1 MATPQTLGTTLARP
15 QRRRAT
21 GWRALNL
28 RWTWPLYAMII
39 PGLIALIL
47 FQYKPM
53 WGVIIAFQDYQ
64 PLRGV
69 MGSPWVGFKHFE
81 NLFSLPEFPLLLR
94 NTLIIAFGKIVF
106 TQFTALTFALAL
118 NEVTN
123 RLFKRSVQTVVYL
136 PHFLSWIILGGLF
149 LDIFSVNGILNR
161 AITGLGFDAISF
173 FSRPELFQPI
183 VIATHVWKE
192 FGWAAIIYLAALT
205 NVDPQLHEAAAIDGA
220 GRWQRMWFI
229 TVPGI
234 LPVVILVAALS
245 LGNVLN
251 AGFEQIL
258 VLYNPVV
265 RSTGDVIE
273 TYVYRAGLERA
284 QFSLAT
290 AIGLFSSVVS
300 LFLIWL
306 SYKLAD
312 KYAGYR
318 IF

>member
-1 MATPQTLGTTLARP
+1 MATQQTMGTTLAQP
-15 QRRRAT
+15 SRRKAT

-28 RWTWPLYAMII
+28 RWTWPLYVMFI

-69 MGSPWVGFKHFE
+69 TGSPWVGFKHFE

-118 NEVTN
+118 NEVSN
-123 RLFKRSVQTVVYL
+123 RLFKRSVQTIVYL

-161 AITGLGFDAISF
+161 AVTGMGFDAISF

-205 NVDPQLHEAAAIDGA
+205 NVDLQLYEAAAIDGA
-220 GRWQRMWFI
+220 GRWQRMLFI
-229 TVPGI
+229 TIPGI

-245 LGNVLN
+245 LGNVLS

-290 AIGLFSSVVS
+290 AIGLFSSVIS

-306 SYKLAD
+306 SYRLAD

>member
-205 NVDPQLHEAAAIDGA
+205 NVDPQSHEAAAIDGA